1 MNFIILNSVCE
12 KILDELAPYFSALGM
27 DLGIWTDHEEISEYT
42 NKKGDVE

>member
-12 KILDELAPYFSALGM
+12 KLLDELAPYLPALGM
-27 DLGIWTDHEEISEYT
+27 DLGIWTDHEKTSEYT